1 MSQIVHNMLKSIFK
15 VSHNTLTDTGLII
28 LRLAS
33 GALMLTHGIPKLLNF
48 NAIAES
54 GQFLPVL
61 SSATL
66 GLSLAIFAEVLMS
79 LFLMAGL
86 FTRLSVIPLIITM
99 LVAAFVAHAGDP
111 FSSKEP
117 ALLYLIPYLALL
129 FSGPGKFSLDFYISR
144 LLNRK

>member
-1 MSQIVHNMLKSIFK
+1 
-15 VSHNTLTDTGLII
+15 
-28 LRLAS
+28 
-33 GALMLTHGIPKLLNF
+33 
-48 NAIAES
+48 
-54 GQFLPVL
+54 
-61 SSATL
+61 
-66 GLSLAIFAEVLMS
+66 
-79 LFLMAGL
+79 MAGL